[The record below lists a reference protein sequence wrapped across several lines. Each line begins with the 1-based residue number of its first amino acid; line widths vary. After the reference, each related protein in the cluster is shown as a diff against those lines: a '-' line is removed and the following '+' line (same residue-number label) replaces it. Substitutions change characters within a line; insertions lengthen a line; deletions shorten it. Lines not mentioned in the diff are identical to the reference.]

1 MTKRSVAIQVLT
13 ILPSLLG
20 APCGCL
26 AGWPE
31 GVKGVGRA
39 RKRGHSFVGPEGPFL
54 RPDPSSAERRAPA
67 RSSRHRRRRRAAGLT
82 ARSGL
87 DGASPAL
94 DWLGLGGAR
103 RLPVSRA
110 GGEHRP
116 GNAGGL
122 GGLCQR
128 VRVDACLWL
137 LGP

>member
-39 RKRGHSFVGPEGPFL
+39 RKRGHSFVGPEGPSFVGPEGPFL

-67 RSSRHRRRRRAAGLT
+67 RSSRHRRRRRAAGETAVAGLT
-82 ARSGL
+82 AR
-87 DGASPAL
+87 
-94 DWLGLGGAR
+94 AR
-103 RLPVSRA
+103 R
-110 GGEHRP
+110 
-116 GNAGGL
+116 
-122 GGLCQR
+122 
-128 VRVDACLWL
+128 
-137 LGP
+137 